1 MTFILLLFLCVC
13 IYNSKFSGINNYF
26 EDYLSLEKTTSIKGI
41 FILLVFFSHFGSYV
55 EFNSIFDLHYVK
67 LRSLWGQTIVTMFL
81 FYSGYGILESIN
93 KKSNYIDNM
102 PVKRILKTL
111 LDFDIA
117 VIIFL
122 IVQILLGK
130 EYGIKKIVLS
140 LIGWDGIGN
149 SNWFIFS
156 ILITYIFTYVAFS
169 VYKNNILKSIV
180 AVSLLTIIFIGFMR
194 IYRESYWYNTTF
206 CYVIGMWY

>member
-130 EYGIKKIVLS
+130 EYGIKKL
-140 LIGWDGIGN
+140 
-149 SNWFIFS
+149 F
-156 ILITYIFTYVAFS
+156 
-169 VYKNNILKSIV
+169 
-180 AVSLLTIIFIGFMR
+180 
-194 IYRESYWYNTTF
+194 
-206 CYVIGMWY
+206 